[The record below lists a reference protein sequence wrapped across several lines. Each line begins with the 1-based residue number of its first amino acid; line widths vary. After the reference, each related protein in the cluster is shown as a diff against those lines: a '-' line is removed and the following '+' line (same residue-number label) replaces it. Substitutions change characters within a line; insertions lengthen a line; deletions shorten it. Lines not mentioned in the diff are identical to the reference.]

1 MARDVTDTTPITS
14 RDELV
19 GWLEAGSKGDAPL
32 KLGTEH
38 EKFPWYTD
46 DLTPVPYE
54 GSAGRGGIGAILE
67 GVRETTGWAPIEDGG
82 SLIGLFDETNGG
94 AISLEPGGQFELSG
108 APLDNVHETESEL
121 VAHIDLVNRV
131 AARHGV
137 AFAGLGMSPL
147 WSLAE
152 TPRMPKSRY
161 RIMTAYMPKV
171 GTRGLDMMYRTCTV
185 QVNMDYRS
193 EADMVRKLRTSIALQ
208 PIATALFANSPF
220 TDGKLNG
227 LQSARSEIW
236 RDTDNQ
242 RAGMTAFVFEDGFG
256 FERYVDWVLQVPMY
270 FVKRG
275 ETYHDVAGSDF
286 RDLLAGRLAAL
297 PGEKATMSDWANH
310 VSTIFPEV
318 RLKRYLEMRGA
329 DAGSREHILALPAF
343 FVGLLYD
350 DDALAAAW
358 DLVKGWS
365 AEQRQG
371 LRDDVPRLALDATIA
386 GRSARDIARDALAI
400 CRAGL
405 KRRARLDAQG
415 RDESRHLDI
424 LDERVARGRTAAQD
438 LADLYRGAW
447 GQSAEPALDHCRM

>member
-19 GWLEAGSKGDAPL
+19 GWLEAGCKGDAPL
-32 KLGTEH
+32 RLGTEH
-38 EKFPWYTD
+38 EKFPYYTS

-54 GSAGRGGIGAILE
+54 GSAGRGGIGAILQ
-67 GVRETTGWAPIEDGG
+67 GVRATTGWAPIEDGG
-82 SLIGLFDETNGG
+82 SLIGLYDEATGG

-108 APLDNVHETESEL
+108 APLDNVHQTESEL
-121 VAHIDLVNRV
+121 AAHIELVNRV
-131 AARHGV
+131 AAQHGV

-147 WSLAE
+147 WTLAQ

-161 RIMTAYMPKV
+161 RIMTNYMPKV
-171 GTRGLDMMYRTCTV
+171 GSRGLDMMYRTCTV
-185 QVNMDYRS
+185 QVNLDYRS
-193 EADMVRKLRTSIALQ
+193 EGDMVRKLRVSIALQ

-220 TDGKLNG
+220 TDGQPNG
-227 LQSARSEIW
+227 LLSARSEIW

-242 RAGMTAFVFEDGFG
+242 RAGMTPFVFEDGFG

-275 ETYHDVAGSDF
+275 ETYHDVAGADF
-286 RDLLAGRLAAL
+286 RDLLAGKLAAL

-310 VSTIFPEV
+310 ISTIFPEV

-358 DLVKGWS
+358 DLAKGWS
-365 AEQRQG
+365 AAERQQ
-371 LRDDVPRLALDATIA
+371 LRDDVPRLGLDAAIA

-400 CRAGL
+400 ARAGL
-405 KRRARLDAQG
+405 QRRARLDAQG
-415 RDESRHLDI
+415 RDEARHLDV
-424 LDERVARGRTAAQD
+424 LDARVARGRTGARD
-438 LADLYRGAW
+438 LLDLYAGDWRE
-447 GQSAEPALDHCRM
+447 SVLPAFAHCRL